1 MKTSFIIFFAI
12 VLTIYG
18 LVNFYIFMRG
28 WQSIPAN
35 PALRISYISAFIVLS
50 LSWLAGRILEN
61 NYSNAFSDML
71 IWTGSFW
78 LGAMV
83 YFLFVVILA
92 DLTRLTNKFI
102 NFLPEPDSP
111 LYSKLKLIVFFV
123 SIGVVIMTVFAGY
136 INARNPRVNNLEI
149 KINKKAGNLKELN
162 IAMASDIHLGT
173 VVNNEWFSKIVNE
186 INNLNPDIVLLAGDI
201 VDEDVKPVIRNNLGE
216 QLRNIKSKYGTYGI
230 TGNHEYIGG
239 VEAACKYLSEHGVTM
254 LRDTSVLIDGCF
266 YVAGREDRDISRF
279 AGKYRKKLSEILEG
293 VDKNLPVI
301 VMNHQPFDLDEAIKE
316 KADLHL
322 SGHTHGGQLFPFNF
336 ITEKIYELSRGYLQ
350 KEDTHF
356 FVSNGAGTW
365 GPPVRI
371 GNRPEVVNIRIIF
384 PE

>member
-28 WQSIPAN
+28 WQAIPAN

-83 YFLFVVILA
+83 YFLFIVIIT
-92 DLTRLTNKFI
+92 DLTRLINKFI

-123 SIGVVIMTVFAGY
+123 STGIVIVVVFAGY
-136 INARNPRVNNLEI
+136 INARNPRINTLEI

-173 VVNNEWFSKIVNE
+173 VVNNEWFSKIVSE
-186 INNLNPDIVLLAGDI
+186 INSLNPDIVLLAGDI

-216 QLRNIKSKYGTYGI
+216 QLKNIKSKYGTYGI

-239 VEAACKYLSEHGVTM
+239 VEPACKYLAEHGVTM
-254 LRDTSVLIDGCF
+254 LRDTSVLIDGSF

-279 AGKYRKKLSEILEG
+279 AGKSRKKLSEILEG

-301 VMNHQPFDLDEAIKE
+301 VMNHQPFDLDEAVKE

-336 ITEKIYELSRGYLQ
+336 LTEKIYEISRGYLK